1 MHIIDAIHRIAI
13 AHASIT
19 DCIFLTFLA
28 LFCFLYYHF
37 LTGSRQSRV
46 MKKGCDYMLD
56 DLEDA
61 IEQFRFS
68 AKPSS
73 ADSNAPATIGDINKL
88 IDKIAVLA
96 EAIKDSIQ

>member
-1 MHIIDAIHRIAI
+1 
-13 AHASIT
+13 
-19 DCIFLTFLA
+19 
-28 LFCFLYYHF
+28 
-37 LTGSRQSRV
+37 
-46 MKKGCDYMLD
+46 MLD

-68 AKPSS
+68 AKPAS